1 MVVRWRKRSHER
13 PALEGLRPPGGTARA
28 LEQRGAVRPR
38 WHPPPPA
45 LGGDG
50 GPHCFLRQVQR
61 RSTLR
66 LRSAALFAE
75 GVLKAGKGGD
85 AGGAR
90 LTTSGPRRA
99 Q

>member
-1 MVVRWRKRSHER
+1 MSGPRWRDC
-13 PALEGLRPPGGTARA
+13 ALLAGLLALWSSVALSDQGGT
-28 LEQRGAVRPR
+28 
-38 WHPPPPA
+38 PPPPA

-61 RSTLR
+61 RSTL
-66 LRSAALFAE
+66 LLHSAALHAD

-90 LTTSGPRRA
+90 LTASGPRRA